1 MQIQE
6 KLESLGL
13 TPAQLS
19 SVTALFSEVTAEH
32 DRTIKNLKLDHGMQM
47 AFKDSK
53 AKDGKLIK
61 ALVDMDKL
69 SLDEESG
76 SIKGL
81 DEQIKSIK
89 ESHAY
94 LFESGEPIHNPIAP
108 TGSTVL
114 HDTGKSKEWDSSD
127 MIL

>member
-32 DRTIKNLKLDHGMQM
+32 DKTIKNLKLDHGMQI

-94 LFESGEPIHNPIAP
+94 LFESGEPIRNPVAP
-108 TGSTVL
+108 TGSATL
-114 HDTGKSKEWDSSD
+114 FDTGKSKEWDSSD

>member
-13 TPAQLS
+13 TPEQFS

-32 DRTIKNLKLDHGMQM
+32 DRTIKNLKLDNVMQL
-47 AFKDSK
+47 AFKDIKSN
-53 AKDGKLIK
+53 DCKLIK
-61 ALVDMDKL
+61 SMVDMDKL

-108 TGSTVL
+108 TGSTGL
-114 HDTGKSKEWDSSD
+114 FDTGKSKEWDSSD